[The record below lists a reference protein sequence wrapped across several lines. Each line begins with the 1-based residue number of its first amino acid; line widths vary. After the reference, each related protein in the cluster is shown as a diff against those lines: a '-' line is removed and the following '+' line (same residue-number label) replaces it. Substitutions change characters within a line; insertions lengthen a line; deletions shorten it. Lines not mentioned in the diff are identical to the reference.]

1 MRIMISVL
9 VLLTALA
16 AGRPAFAEDE
26 VSCGDTPKSQWM
38 SEDAIKAKA
47 LEQGLDVRQ
56 IKVEN
61 GCYEI
66 KAIDKDGAKVE
77 RVLNPVTG
85 AVVDTESNG

>member
-1 MRIMISVL
+1 MRMMIPALVVL
-9 VLLTALA
+9 TTLA

-26 VSCGDTPKSQWM
+26 VSCGDTPKSKWM

-66 KAIDKDGAKVE
+66 KAIDKNGAKVE
-77 RVLNPVTG
+77 RVLNPATG
-85 AVVDTESNG
+85 EVVDTETNG